1 MSAWEECRKF
11 SYYKCKTDQTFRA
24 QSSETQ
30 HKPFT
35 PCIEDLLQ
43 TSPFGICVLSV
54 DIKRR
59 EWKRGEEIRG
69 KWREKRS
76 KKGKEKKKGKGKGRR
91 RKEMGERG
99 EVRKRKERKDE

>member
-30 HKPFT
+30 HKPFI

-54 DIKRR
+54 DIKR
-59 EWKRGEEIRG
+59 GN
-69 KWREKRS
+69 
-76 KKGKEKKKGKGKGRR
+76 GKEERRSEGNGGKK
-91 RKEMGERG
+91 
-99 EVRKRKERKDE
+99 EVRKEKRRKKERGREGGEKKWER

>member
-30 HKPFT
+30 HKPFI

-54 DIKRR
+54 DIKR
-59 EWKRGEEIRG
+59 
-69 KWREKRS
+69 
-76 KKGKEKKKGKGKGRR
+76 GKGREER
-91 RKEMGERG
+91 RSEGNGGKK
-99 EVRKRKERKDE
+99 EVRKEKRRKKERGREGGEKKWEREEK